1 MSGSSK
7 ALEWLKSAVSEK
19 LINSFDYKE
28 FKYNEKISE
37 SRTSSIFRSE
47 WANCGL
53 TVALKSLKFDTEGMD
68 MKSFVKELQLLQR
81 VSFHPSICHFFG
93 VTQDSSNER
102 YMMVLQFAKDGNL
115 REYLHINFKTLQWKD
130 KCRIAGEIA
139 QGLAFLHHNQIIHRN
154 LHPKNILVHE
164 NKIMIT
170 DFALSKFMNP
180 DSSSS
185 NSTNEGMPSF
195 MEPQCFKDSMYKRTT
210 KSDIYS
216 YGVILWEISSGH
228 KPFPS
233 LKRVQI
239 PIKIYLG
246 AREKPIEGTP
256 SGYVEFYKRC
266 WDDEP
271 DNRPEIKE
279 ALELFDDYII
289 KPTNP
294 HITMEEPS
302 EGLLEKA
309 ISEGDIQFH
318 DYDQFSD
325 HAKIVEGTFSS
336 IYKSKWKSCGLEVAL
351 KCLKVNNRF
360 LDEKIVKELKLLQK
374 TDFHPNIIK
383 FYGVTR
389 DPSSEYYSLVLQFI
403 DGGNLHDY
411 LSKNNSELKWPK
423 KLHMAV
429 EIAKGIKYLHDNGI
443 THHDLH
449 TRNILVFGETI
460 LIAGFGIPEY
470 ATKAS
475 FSTSIVRGMPAY
487 IEPQCFKDPS
497 YKSDFKSDIYS
508 LGVILWEISS
518 CRPPFETINDGYAIT
533 IHVYQGGRENPVQGT
548 PLEYEK
554 LYKECWDDD
563 PEKRPSA
570 KLVIERLSQLI

>member
-1 MSGSSK
+1 
-7 ALEWLKSAVSEK
+7 
-19 LINSFDYKE
+19 
-28 FKYNEKISE
+28 
-37 SRTSSIFRSE
+37 
-47 WANCGL
+47 
-53 TVALKSLKFDTEGMD
+53 
-68 MKSFVKELQLLQR
+68 
-81 VSFHPSICHFFG
+81 
-93 VTQDSSNER
+93 
-102 YMMVLQFAKDGNL
+102 MMVLQFAKNGTL
-115 REYLHINFKTLQWKD
+115 REYLHIKFKTLQWKD
-130 KCRIAGEIA
+130 KYRIAGEIA

-185 NSTNEGMPSF
+185 NSKNEGMPSF
-195 MEPQCFKDSMYKRTT
+195 MDPQCFKDSMYKRTT

-239 PIKIYLG
+239 AIQIYNG
-246 AREKPIEGTP
+246 VREKSIEGTP
-256 SGYVEFYKRC
+256 SEYVEFYKRC

-279 ALELFDDYII
+279 ALELFDNYII
-289 KPTNP
+289 KPKNP
-294 HITMEEPS
+294 HITTEEPS

-309 ISEGDIQFH
+309 ISERDIHFH
-318 DYDQFSD
+318 GYDQFSD
-325 HAKIVEGTFSS
+325 HAKIVEGAFSS
-336 IYKSKWKSCGLEVAL
+336 
-351 KCLKVNNRF
+351 
-360 LDEKIVKELKLLQK
+360 
-374 TDFHPNIIK
+374 
-383 FYGVTR
+383 
-389 DPSSEYYSLVLQFI
+389 
-403 DGGNLHDY
+403 
-411 LSKNNSELKWPK
+411 
-423 KLHMAV
+423 
-429 EIAKGIKYLHDNGI
+429 
-443 THHDLH
+443 H
-449 TRNILVFGETI
+449 TRNILVYGETMV
-460 LIAGFGIPEY
+460 IAGFGIPEY

-497 YKSDFKSDIYS
+497 YKSDVRSDIYS
-508 LGVILWEISS
+508 LGVIFWEISS

-533 IHVYQGGRENPVQGT
+533 IHVYKGGREKPVQGT
-548 PLEYEK
+548 PLQYEK